1 MQKIAS
7 VHTSNLQKVKQQYQS
22 FTLSWF
28 GFGDGMGLIG
38 ESYNQTTQKKKNN
51 AGTKQKHQNL
61 FLLPRE
67 QSDQAKPR
75 QWKRLILLL

>member
-38 ESYNQTTQKKKNN
+38 ESYNQTTQKNKIMRAPNKN
-51 AGTKQKHQNL
+51 TKTCSSCPENN
-61 FLLPRE
+61 PT
-67 QSDQAKPR
+67 KPN
-75 QWKRLILLL
+75 QDNGKD